1 MRRSEKEIYDPEII
15 QYVFEHG
22 DICRLGLIDGDI
34 AYIVPMNFGYD
45 NKYIY
50 FHSAVKGRKIDIL
63 KGNPLV
69 SFEIDV
75 DHKIKESNSACG
87 WSASYLS
94 VMGRGKV
101 EFIDDPEEK
110 KRGLNLI
117 MKKYSG
123 KHDWTFPGEMVT
135 KTLVFRLSTDHIC
148 CKGSK

>member
-1 MRRSEKEIYDPEII
+1 MRKSEKEIYDPEII
-15 QYVFEHG
+15 QYVFERG
-22 DICRLGLIDGDI
+22 DICRLGMIDGDI
-34 AYIVPMNFGYD
+34 AYIVPMNFGFD

-50 FHSAVKGRKIDIL
+50 FHSAPEGRKIDIL

-87 WSASYLS
+87 WSASYFSL
-94 VMGRGKV
+94 MGRGKV

-123 KHDWTFPGEMVT
+123 KHDWTFPGDMVA
-135 KTLVFRLSTDHIC
+135 KTLIFRLSADHIS